1 MSSYAEA
8 LREVSAAREEVPGRR
23 GFPGRFSSFGDQIVH
38 LCLQVH
44 VYIFK
49 VTCTRI
55 WQQSMNVRGGFKEE
69 TGRSPRYAVES
80 GLSVIFSVESGLSVT
95 FSSDSYP
102 DHAQR

>member
-1 MSSYAEA
+1 
-8 LREVSAAREEVPGRR
+8 
-23 GFPGRFSSFGDQIVH
+23 
-38 LCLQVH
+38 
-44 VYIFK
+44 
-49 VTCTRI
+49 
-55 WQQSMNVRGGFKEE
+55 MNVRGGFKEE